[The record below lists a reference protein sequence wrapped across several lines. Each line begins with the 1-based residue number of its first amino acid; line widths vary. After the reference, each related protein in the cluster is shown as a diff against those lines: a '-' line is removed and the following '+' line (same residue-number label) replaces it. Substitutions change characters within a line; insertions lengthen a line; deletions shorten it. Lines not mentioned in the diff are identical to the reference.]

1 MYFMLFDVMKATG
14 WSFSAVKD
22 KAFFIYVLILS
33 IIQGPEKVIGKKNK
47 IYSPKLKK
55 KKKNPIIIN
64 LCLKS

>member
-47 IYSPKLKK
+47 IYPP
-55 KKKNPIIIN
+55 N
-64 LCLKS
+64 